1 MTMNRKK
8 NLHVCNLGPL
18 IPPFID
24 FIEKKF
30 DDFTEN
36 HLFYITGNQG
46 LYPYRKRSN
55 IIQAKPG
62 RINKLLHVL
71 ELARE
76 IHKSDK
82 VILHGLSDPY
92 KNILLAFMPWV
103 LEKCYWVIW
112 GGDLYTYNLG
122 QRTIKWYIHEV
133 FRRWLIPKI
142 GHFVTHIRGD
152 YELAKEWYGA
162 RGIWHECFMYPS
174 NLYHELP
181 VQNSFHE
188 GINILVGNSATP
200 TNNHKEVLDRL
211 RIYAQ
216 ENITIYCPLSYG
228 DSQYAEEIADYG
240 KMIFAEKFIA
250 LKDFMPFDQYLRLL
264 GKMDVAIFN
273 HRRQQAMGNT
283 ITLLSIEKKVF
294 MRSDVTQWSFL
305 NSLGIKVFDVEKI
318 SWADLSSASVEGNKN
333 RVKEY
338 FSIENCRNQLKRVF
352 G

>member
-1 MTMNRKK
+1 MVMNRKK
-8 NLHVCNLGPL
+8 ILHICNLGPL

-24 FIEKKF
+24 FIEKNF

-62 RINKLLHVL
+62 KINQLLHVL
-71 ELARE
+71 ELARA

-82 VILHGLSDPY
+82 VILHGLSNPY

-122 QRTIKWYIHEV
+122 QKTIKWYIHEI

-181 VQNSFHE
+181 IQNSFHE

-228 DSQYAEEIADYG
+228 DSQYAKEIADYG

-264 GKMDVAIFN
+264 GKIDIAIFN
-273 HRRQQAMGNT
+273 HNRQQGMGN
-283 ITLLSIEKKVF
+283 ITTLVGMGKKVY
-294 MRSDVTQWSFL
+294 MRQDVSSYSML
-305 NSLGIKVFDVEKI
+305 KNLGLIVYSIHELDLIKI
-318 SWADLSSASVEGNKN
+318 SESDGWQN
-333 RVKEY
+333 RQRIKEY
-338 FSIENCRNQLKRVF
+338 FSERNLVF
-352 G
+352 QWTKVYG